1 MTFSEPVV
9 HAAESAG
16 PFSIALGGGHVISA
30 VSAASGDQ
38 VDVTVSEGSQPN
50 GGLRPSVTVAIPAQ
64 ITDAALNPANEAAF
78 TGTRDGVRP
87 VLVSAQLGEVVAAGD
102 CQPEPSQNAIVDCMR
117 VDWSEPVTHAPNPS
131 LVIGGGFTAAGTT
144 PAVADEL
151 LTEVPLV
158 EGGSADR
165 DRTGSVEY
173 TEGAPVGVF
182 DAAGNEA
189 MTTAPPVLAV
199 GGLWRRP
206 ARAQRQPGPRQPGR
220 ARDLPRA
227 PVRA

>member
-1 MTFSEPVV
+1 M
-9 HAAESAG
+9 
-16 PFSIALGGGHVISA
+16 
-30 VSAASGDQ
+30 
-38 VDVTVSEGSQPN
+38 
-50 GGLRPSVTVAIPAQ
+50 AIPAQ
-64 ITDAALNPANEAAF
+64 ITDAAANPANEATF

-102 CQPEPSQNAIVDCMR
+102 CLPEPSQNAIVDCMR

-144 PAVADEL
+144 PAVADQL

-158 EGGSADR
+158 EGGSPDR
-165 DRTGSVEY
+165 DRTGSVAY

-189 MTTAPPVLAV
+189 MTTAPPVLAAAAC
-199 GGLWRRP
+199 GDDPLEPNDSQDSGQPRRP
-206 ARAQRQPGPRQPGR
+206 
-220 ARDLPRA
+220 RDLPRP